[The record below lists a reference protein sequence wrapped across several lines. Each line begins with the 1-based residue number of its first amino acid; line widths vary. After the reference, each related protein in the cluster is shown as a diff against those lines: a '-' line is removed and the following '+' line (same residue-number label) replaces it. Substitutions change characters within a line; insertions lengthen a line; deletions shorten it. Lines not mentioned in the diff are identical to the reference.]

1 MLKREVGSFIKVIIL
16 GVLIAGLVICLP
28 VAAAPVVISGP
39 TVITAPGTY
48 ILTRDIVSSSAVR
61 CIDIRATNVVFDGQ
75 GHTISGSG
83 KPGTS
88 GVYVGKVPSP
98 GSVTIK
104 RVKVKNW
111 DQGITISSTI
121 GNSIERCTAIGNTQ
135 GITLKFAS
143 GTTIT
148 GCTASHNTR
157 MGLDLH
163 DSHKAVMT
171 GNTLIGNAGGIGL
184 LTSHG
189 ATISAN
195 RITNNTWGVVAE
207 SSNSPTIKNN
217 MFTKNGDAIVLSH
230 STGAIIAGNRIIPRS
245 G

>member
-1 MLKREVGSFIKVIIL
+1 M
-16 GVLIAGLVICLP
+16 
-28 VAAAPVVISGP
+28 
-39 TVITAPGTY
+39 
-48 ILTRDIVSSSAVR
+48 
-61 CIDIRATNVVFDGQ
+61 
-75 GHTISGSG
+75 
-83 KPGTS
+83 
-88 GVYVGKVPSP
+88 
-98 GSVTIK
+98 
-104 RVKVKNW
+104 KVKNW
-111 DQGITISSTI
+111 DQGITISTTRA
-121 GNSIERCTAIGNTQ
+121 SIERCTAIGNTQ
-135 GITLKFAS
+135 GITLKFAA

-163 DSHKAVMT
+163 DATKAVMT
-171 GNTLIGNAGGIGL
+171 ENTLIGNAGGIGL
-184 LTSHG
+184 LTSQG